1 MNDTGRQTLLSTA
14 FHDVE
19 TVVGG
24 HAMRPFSLASYDVL
38 LRTGN
43 PLVKGEMPKD
53 GTPEFTSAIM
63 GFVFAHCAPW
73 PDVVRASFDDQVF
86 RESAL
91 IFCGGLT
98 PADFQTAFK
107 RLEEQSREL
116 EAAQI
121 ETMGDIG
128 GKKPPQPATS
138 PAS

>member
-1 MNDTGRQTLLSTA
+1 MNDIDRQTHLSTA

-19 TVVGG
+19 TIVAG
-24 HAMRPFSLASYDVL
+24 HAMRPLSLASYDVL

-43 PLVKGEMPKD
+43 PLVKGEMPQD
-53 GTPEFTSAIM
+53 GTPDFTSAIM
-63 GFVFAHCAPW
+63 GFVFTHCAPW
-73 PDVVRASFDDQVF
+73 PEVVRASFNDQGF

-116 EAAQI
+116 EAAQV

-128 GKKPPQPATS
+128 GKKPLHATNPVS
-138 PAS
+138 